1 MSLPTVTGKR
11 LLKSLIRN
19 GYIKVR
25 QKGSHV
31 TVRDP
36 NDPSLIAVVVFTSD
50 DLLPGT
56 LYSIKRGLNLS
67 REEFLEILND
77 C

>member
-1 MSLPTVTGKR
+1 MGLPTVSGKR

-19 GYIKVR
+19 GYVKVR

-31 TVRDP
+31 SVRDP
-36 NDPSLIAVVVFTSD
+36 NDNSRFAVIVCTKE

-56 LYSIKRGLNLS
+56 LDSIKRGLKLS
-67 REEFLEILND
+67 REELLEILND

>member
-1 MSLPTVTGKR
+1 MVLKSVSGKR

-31 TVRDP
+31 SVRDP
-36 NDPSLIAVVVFTSD
+36 NDHSAFAVVVCTSD

-56 LYSIKRGLNLS
+56 LDSIKRGLKLS
-67 REEFLEILND
+67 RKKFLDILND